1 MNSLL
6 RCTLAGLFLVP
17 LNSSVSATNLI
28 PDKTR
33 VLLLAVTDEWN
44 TTTTTLQLFR
54 RTLPA
59 SSWTAIGPSP
69 QIHLGRNGLAWGR
82 GIHPPQKG
90 VQKREGDKKS
100 PAGIFS
106 LGSILYGYADQLSIP
121 GWRYHCVSD
130 RDLWIE
136 DSSSLNY
143 NRHLI
148 LNPHEPFPDNHLFDR
163 MRQDDPAHA
172 LKLFIQHNAPPRAEP
187 GAGSAIFFHISR
199 STNSVTT
206 GCTSMSEVDLRNLLT
221 SFSPLDHPLYILLPR
236 SEYYRLRA
244 SWRLP

>member
-1 MNSLL
+1 LSSLL
-6 RCTLAGLFLVP
+6 RCNIASLFLF
-17 LNSSVSATNLI
+17 LLHSAIAATGPI
-28 PDKTR
+28 PEKTR
-33 VLLLAVTDEWN
+33 VLLLAVTDDWN
-44 TTTTTLQLFR
+44 STQTTLQIFR
-54 RTLPA
+54 RNPPV
-59 SSWTAIGPSP
+59 SSWTAIGPS
-69 QIHLGRNGLAWGR
+69 QQVHLGRYGLAWGR

-106 LGSILYGYADQLSIP
+106 LGSILYGYAAQLSFP

-136 DSSSLNY
+136 DPTSLNY

-172 LKLFIQHNAPPRAEP
+172 LKLFIQHNAPPHAEP
-187 GAGSAIFFHISR
+187 GAGSAIFFHICR
-199 STNSVTT
+199 GIDSVTT
-206 GCTSMSEVDLRNLLT
+206 GCTSMKEADLHALLQ
-221 SFSPLDHPLYILLPR
+221 SFSPADQPLYILLPR